1 LEELVNHVLRKGKAS
16 VEKVYVLRE
25 KEILAALL
33 VNFYEQVDNK
43 IDSADV
49 SIKEVEG
56 PIVVGNLDQ
65 SDVEKL
71 LVGAVANNNEAESS
85 ESAYENFQPTWCPS
99 GLSKTQRLKLQHA

>member
-1 LEELVNHVLRKGKAS
+1 
-16 VEKVYVLRE
+16 
-25 KEILAALL
+25 LL
-33 VNFYEQVDNK
+33 TTSNK
-43 IDSADV
+43 QHV

-65 SDVEKL
+65 SDVEEI

-99 GLSKTQRLKLQHA
+99 GLSKTQRLKLHHA